1 MYTMVN
7 NASTFLKLI
16 DGHDDPLVPLL
27 RHNVLNHYRN
37 FLAYMVEFQ
46 WDDELILRYMKCHEE
61 LMIIKTPVND
71 IEVKQNLSYM
81 NYAYNQTSLRTM
93 LSTIKGQKYHIPKT
107 ISHIY
112 EKILENPNRFL
123 NIEWISLIKTDY
135 PELDYTPLVRQYYH
149 IERHTRNYGTISSG
163 IKFGVIHSYN
173 INEILECVQRSNE
186 KIDKNTFMTIL
197 NGVNDENLK
206 LNILRFCDKMTLF
219 NKWI

>member
-16 DGHDDPLVPLL
+16 DGHDDPLV
-27 RHNVLNHYRN
+27 HYYAIMNHYRH
-37 FLAYMVEFQ
+37 LAYMVEFQ
-46 WDDELILRYMKCHEE
+46 WDDELILRYMKSHEE

-71 IEVKQNLSYM
+71 IEVQQNLSYM
-81 NYAYNQTSLRTM
+81 NYAYSQTSLRTM
-93 LSTIKGQKYHIPKT
+93 LSTLKGKKYNIPKT

-163 IKFGVIHSYN
+163 IKFGVIHSDN

-197 NGVNDENLK
+197 NGVNNENLK

-219 NKWI
+219 NKWG